1 MMSGPEIYGKD
12 LNQSGIKK
20 DQPITV
26 IASCPDRVADAKPRT
41 NRTPNY
47 WALMANP
54 KRYDIE
60 GAVAELDED
69 DWTVHDSD
77 VRTGDRVAIWKAKGQ
92 TAHRGIVALG
102 EVLTDPASRTPLP
115 TNRKYSL
122 DPKLSAAPERRVI
135 LKYVVPRSVPLWL
148 EDDKSGVLNTLSV
161 ARATGGTV
169 FKMNSKQWRNL
180 IGQLGGWRS
189 ADRTPSEAAVEAAVI
204 ARARRQGFQVD
215 SAVRKALEEHAVKR
229 AEAHFAS
236 RFDSVKRKGKPYDLC
251 CTKKS
256 SVLYV
261 EVKGTQTDGDE
272 ILLTPNEV
280 QFAQEHRGKIAL
292 FLLSNIE
299 VSRKDG
305 KIVTRGGTMHL
316 TPKWVIDKS
325 RLSPLGYSY
334 SLLEKRDY

>member
-1 MMSGPEIYGKD
+1 
-12 LNQSGIKK
+12 
-20 DQPITV
+20 
-26 IASCPDRVADAKPRT
+26 
-41 NRTPNY
+41 
-47 WALMANP
+47 MANP

-60 GAVAELDED
+60 RAVAELDED

-77 VRTGDRVAIWKAKGQ
+77 VRAGDRVAIWKARGQ
-92 TAHRGIVALG
+92 TPHRGIVALG
-102 EVLTDPASRTPLP
+102 EVLTDPASRIPLS

-122 DPKLSAAPERRVI
+122 DPKLTARPQRRVT
-135 LKYVVPRSVPLWL
+135 LKYVVPRNAPLWL
-148 EDDKSGVLNTLSV
+148 ENDKSGVLNTLSV

-169 FKMNSKQWRNL
+169 FKMNSEQWRKL

-189 ADRTPSEAAVEAAVI
+189 ADRSPSEAAVEAAVI

-215 SAVRKALEEHAVKR
+215 SAVRKALEEHAVKQ

-280 QFAQEHRGKIAL
+280 QFAKKHRGEIAL
-292 FLLSNIE
+292 FLVSNIE

-334 SLLEKRDY
+334 SLPEKRDY